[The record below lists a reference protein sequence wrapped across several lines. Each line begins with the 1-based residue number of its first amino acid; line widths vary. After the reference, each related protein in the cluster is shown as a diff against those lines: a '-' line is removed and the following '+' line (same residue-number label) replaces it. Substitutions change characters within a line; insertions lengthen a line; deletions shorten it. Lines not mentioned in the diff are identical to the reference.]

1 MASTAPATTAAK
13 SSDTAKIVDASL
25 WWDSFSALLTE
36 LENASVSSETPP
48 DLGRKLKDNHSWF
61 LDTVSQFKPPNQKSR
76 EALDSPRVKV
86 GPHELNIQPKLK
98 DAALKI
104 SSILCLD
111 EVQSYIISKRSLER
125 HNATTHDLHPDII
138 NLYVIE
144 KLEVCNAIFSCC
156 LFSTGEC
163 HKMNNTY
170 AVTQCFFD
178 SRVILEYYI
187 ERQCLL
193 KCTRQIFM
201 HALYFETESEGVST
215 VLEVAKRLTSGG
227 LECKLLSIFED
238 LLSSK
243 YPDQMDFDLYTLWA
257 EETLIEDNLI
267 LDILFLV
274 YCESFCACDAECWKR
289 LCALYEGIVN
299 GSYNFQKLA
308 ISPDAIRAIYHAKVQ
323 LMLILIQ
330 SLNLESLLQMI
341 HDNISFRQGSLS
353 FSEMEVQQIDSM
365 ISSFNTFE
373 YKELGPLILAWA
385 LFLCLVSSLP
395 EKEENN
401 MLMEIDH
408 IGYVR
413 QAMEAS
419 SLRYF
424 LDILESDTFKYSDV
438 SNFLG
443 YLSMTGPLAGYRSVL
458 RTFVSA
464 FIASYEINIQF
475 EDENLKLILDIL
487 CKIYNGEESLC
498 DQFWD
503 RDSFIDGPVRC
514 LLFNIEGEF
523 PFRTIE
529 LLRLLSALSEG
540 AWPSECV
547 FNFLDKSTGLS
558 TPFEIMNGPV
568 VDAVSKIVETHSPLH
583 VAGVEGLII
592 PGKSRGQV
600 LRMLDDNCALVRWE
614 ESVSNF
620 DLDIYQHSFNPLCT
634 EKDVTS
640 GTTFFPEHYIAYGLL
655 SLALYLSSL
664 QHTESGVLVLL
675 LRLAKELYMQNPEE
689 VIFILDLLSRLA
701 SFNTAICCTLT
712 KSWNCSCDGDYVMG
726 NEQSYLRIDIVEIV
740 CVVLKNAPPSISGA
754 IMMSMGVNIL
764 TKMLKCKPSHVASMA
779 MKGNIFDVALRTNPF
794 DVGSNNLS
802 SGSWLLSGR
811 LAKML
816 LIDCEQSDC
825 SMTLSALQ
833 TFFFDFLTY
842 HPHVVPKYSS
852 ALQDFVSVLQLYSSG
867 VLDFT
872 MNLLEKGL
880 ETDTVLA
887 LIVFSLQYVLI
898 NHEFWKYK
906 VKPARWKVTQKV
918 LEVMRKC
925 ISSIS
930 WCPKLGEVVRDIMF
944 SDSSIHSAIF
954 RIVCTTAPTL
964 EVHDA
969 KHHVSRL
976 FDILDIEGLEL
987 AISSGLDVLLSMI
1000 FTFSKGSSV
1009 FHEAILSMT
1018 TKPVPVITAAIS
1030 FISYFRNDTIQ
1041 IAGARLLSALF
1052 MADISQSYTHNNMNL
1067 GLDDKQVAHFR
1078 KSITSIL
1085 FQQSPSSEDLI
1096 IAILR
1101 FLTSAA
1107 SNQPAFLAAVI
1118 ASKEYSNTQVQ
1129 NAPEH
1134 QPKKTENES
1143 LDSLEES
1150 LLYAIL
1156 QYLKDSEDLLHRKPN
1171 MLLYLLKFLKALWQ
1185 GAPQFS
1191 KNLEQLKVADEFWK
1205 HLTRSLVLIAHRDNI
1220 SEKLTEMDLQNMA
1233 CECQIL
1239 SNVLD
1244 ILSYEIFVQ
1253 KKLRH
1258 AASVA
1263 NRISTSPPNGAEKT
1277 EHNFKKNGSLKETIS
1292 TWCKTSVL
1300 SDLIKV
1306 CVSSE
1311 YDESSHTRAKV
1322 AAGSFAVHVM
1332 VKLRSGDSGSLSVS
1346 LIERISALSE
1356 KLFKLP
1362 AFSDLLTQYT
1372 ERSYSGGQELE
1383 NLILSDLFYHI
1394 QGELNGRQIDNGP
1407 FKELLQFLIDSRF
1420 LDAYKYARDD
1430 DLPANV
1436 KSVYLYDTVRLKTD
1450 LGLEMWD
1457 LLAWK
1462 ESKDLVETMLLSLQ
1476 DVNSRMLHSTSKHSA
1491 LRGLVTLLYMR
1502 QNNDEDLTGLKIS
1515 EQVVSSGIDH
1525 ICQSI
1530 HASMASLTPA
1540 GDASVDIVLDILTAQ
1555 AELLLLLLRS
1565 VETKLSQPDRVL
1577 ILKASSYGLK
1587 VLSGCRLTLAAE
1599 TATRFLLILILSVKL
1614 TCKDSG
1620 LGYSTETESTE
1631 VSSEV
1636 SYSSLGLLPV
1646 LCSIQHPDNC
1656 ILSLAAIDFI
1666 LKGFSTPATWFP
1678 IIQKHFPLP
1687 HIVQK
1692 LQDAAASKMVPIIL
1706 KFLLNLARVRQ
1717 GAEMLLNAGIL
1728 ASLRMLLSDFP
1739 DGGPLS
1745 VIQSESIL
1753 ANIDKTEKSQ
1763 PIWGLSL
1770 AVLTSIIHSLG
1781 DNSASVVD
1789 YVMAC
1794 ILIEKAPSV
1803 FYYLTAPDLPTNG
1816 HENKRARALKSNT
1829 SLDELKAT
1837 QNTLAL
1843 ICVLAEHSNSWKKNL
1858 QSMESQLREKSIHL
1872 LAFISRAT
1880 QHPGESPRREAPLSC
1895 HPVLKEELE
1904 LFKKPS
1910 FVNSKKGWFALSALG
1925 CKSNHSLSLLSSKS
1939 TALILRD
1946 QSNENINSS
1955 HQTHLSDLIAI
1966 EMYKT
1971 AFLLLK
1977 FLCTQTEAAARK
1989 AEEVGFVDIANF
2001 PELPMPDILHGLQ
2014 DQGIAIIT
2022 ELCEANKTKQV
2033 ASEIEEVCT
2042 LLLQVTVMALYLE
2055 YSVIQ
2060 ICGIRPVLGHVET
2073 FSKELRLLIRAT
2085 EGHVFLKEPLT
2096 ILKQIVAV
2104 VYPELVH
2111 QDALPSSCYLE
2122 ASITRDIVRSSHLKL
2137 NKTWLE
2143 TSVSAFKHRV
2153 NHNGSESSSS
2163 LSFSHLSTCL
2173 ALDFIELL

>member
-1 MASTAPATTAAK
+1 
-13 SSDTAKIVDASL
+13 
-25 WWDSFSALLTE
+25 
-36 LENASVSSETPP
+36 
-48 DLGRKLKDNHSWF
+48 
-61 LDTVSQFKPPNQKSR
+61 
-76 EALDSPRVKV
+76 
-86 GPHELNIQPKLK
+86 
-98 DAALKI
+98 
-104 SSILCLD
+104 
-111 EVQSYIISKRSLER
+111 
-125 HNATTHDLHPDII
+125 
-138 NLYVIE
+138 
-144 KLEVCNAIFSCC
+144 
-156 LFSTGEC
+156 
-163 HKMNNTY
+163 
-170 AVTQCFFD
+170 
-178 SRVILEYYI
+178 
-187 ERQCLL
+187 
-193 KCTRQIFM
+193 
-201 HALYFETESEGVST
+201 
-215 VLEVAKRLTSGG
+215 
-227 LECKLLSIFED
+227 
-238 LLSSK
+238 
-243 YPDQMDFDLYTLWA
+243 MDFDLYTLWA

-424 LDILESDTFKYSDV
+424 LDILESDTFKYSD
-438 SNFLG
+438 
-443 YLSMTGPLAGYRSVL
+443 GPLAGYRSVL

-614 ESVSNF
+614 
-620 DLDIYQHSFNPLCT
+620 
-634 EKDVTS
+634 
-640 GTTFFPEHYIAYGLL
+640 
-655 SLALYLSSL
+655 
-664 QHTESGVLVLL
+664 HTESGVLVLL

-825 SMTLSALQ
+825 SMTLS
-833 TFFFDFLTY
+833 
-842 HPHVVPKYSS
+842 
-852 ALQDFVSVLQLYSSG
+852 

-964 EVHDA
+964 E

-1000 FTFSKGSSV
+1000 FTFSKHPQGSSV

-2111 QDALPSSCYLE
+2111 QDAL
-2122 ASITRDIVRSSHLKL
+2122 
-2137 NKTWLE
+2137 
-2143 TSVSAFKHRV
+2143 F
-2153 NHNGSESSSS
+2153 
-2163 LSFSHLSTCL
+2163 
-2173 ALDFIELL
+2173 

>member
-1 MASTAPATTAAK
+1 MASTAPATTPAQSPDAAK
-13 SSDTAKIVDASL
+13 KVDASL
-25 WWDSFSALLTE
+25 WWDPFSALLTE
-36 LENASVSSETPP
+36 LENASVSSETPS
-48 DLGRKLKDNHSWF
+48 DLDRKLKDNHAWLS
-61 LDTVSQFKPPNQKSR
+61 DTVSQFKPPNQKSR

-104 SSILCLD
+104 SNILCLD
-111 EVQSYIISKRSLER
+111 EVQSYIIAKRSLER
-125 HNATTHDLHPDII
+125 HNATIHDLNPDII
-138 NLYVIE
+138 NLV
-144 KLEVCNAIFSCC
+144 
-156 LFSTGEC
+156 
-163 HKMNNTY
+163 M
-170 AVTQCFFD
+170 
-178 SRVILEYYI
+178 LEYYI

-215 VLEVAKRLTSGG
+215 LLEVAKRLISGG

-267 LDILFLV
+267 LDVLFLV

-289 LCALYEGIVN
+289 LCVLYEGIVT

-341 HDNISFRQGSLS
+341 HDNISFRQGSLR
-353 FSEMEVQQIDSM
+353 FSEMEVQQIESM
-365 ISSFNTFE
+365 ISSFNAFE
-373 YKELGPLILAWA
+373 SKELGPLILAWA

-401 MLMEIDH
+401 KLMEIDH

-419 SLRYF
+419 SLGYC
-424 LDILESDTFKYSDV
+424 LEILESDTFKYSD
-438 SNFLG
+438 
-443 YLSMTGPLAGYRSVL
+443 GPLAGYRSVL
-458 RTFVSA
+458 RTFISA
-464 FIASYEINIQF
+464 FIASYEISIQF

-487 CKIYNGEESLC
+487 CKIYRGEESLC

-503 RDSFIDGPVRC
+503 RDSFIDGPIRC
-514 LLFNIEGEF
+514 LLFNLEGEF
-523 PFRTIE
+523 PFRTLE

-540 AWPSECV
+540 VWPSECV

-558 TPFEIMNGPV
+558 TPFELMNGSV
-568 VDAVSKIVETHSPLH
+568 VDAVSKIIETHSPLH
-583 VAGVEGLII
+583 VAGVEGLIV

-614 ESVSNF
+614 
-620 DLDIYQHSFNPLCT
+620 
-634 EKDVTS
+634 
-640 GTTFFPEHYIAYGLL
+640 
-655 SLALYLSSL
+655 
-664 QHTESGVLVLL
+664 HTESGVLVLL

-689 VIFILDLLSRLA
+689 VIVILDLLSRLT
-701 SFNTAICCTLT
+701 SFNTAICCTLM

-726 NEQSYLRIDIVEIV
+726 NEHRYLRIDIVEIV
-740 CVVLKNAPPSISGA
+740 CAVLKNAPPSISGA

-764 TKMLKCKPSHVASMA
+764 TKILKCKPSHVATMA
-779 MKGNIFDVALRTNPF
+779 MKGNIFDVALKTNPF
-794 DVGSNNLS
+794 DIGSNNLS

-825 SMTLSALQ
+825 SMTLS
-833 TFFFDFLTY
+833 
-842 HPHVVPKYSS
+842 
-852 ALQDFVSVLQLYSSG
+852 

-880 ETDTVLA
+880 ETDTILA

-906 VKPARWKVTQKV
+906 VKPARWKVKQKV
-918 LEVMRKC
+918 LEVMKKC

-944 SDSSIHSAIF
+944 SDSSIHSAVF
-954 RIVCTTAPTL
+954 RIVCTTTPTL
-964 EVHDA
+964 E
-969 KHHVSRL
+969 KLHVSRL
-976 FDILDIEGLEL
+976 CDILDIEGLEL

-1000 FTFSKGSSV
+1000 SIFPKGSSV
-1009 FHEAILSMT
+1009 FHEAILSTT

-1030 FISYFRNDTIQ
+1030 FISYFRNANIQ

-1052 MADISQSYTHNNMNL
+1052 IADISQSYTHNNMNL

-1085 FQQSPSSEDLI
+1085 FQQSPFSEDLI
-1096 IAILR
+1096 IATLR
-1101 FLTSAA
+1101 LLTSAA

-1129 NAPEH
+1129 NAPKH
-1134 QPKKTENES
+1134 QPKKTEDES
-1143 LDSLEES
+1143 LDSLEENPV
-1150 LLYAIL
+1150 YAIL
-1156 QYLKDSEDLLHRKPN
+1156 QYLKDSEDLLHRNPN
-1171 MLLYLLKFLKALWQ
+1171 MLLCLLKFLKALWQ

-1191 KNLEQLKVADEFWK
+1191 KTLEQLKVADAFWN

-1253 KKLRH
+1253 TKLRH
-1258 AASVA
+1258 AASFF
-1263 NRISTSPPNGAEKT
+1263 NRISTSAPNGAEKT
-1277 EHNFKKNGSLKETIS
+1277 ELNLKKNGSLKETIS
-1292 TWCKTSVL
+1292 TWCKNSVL

-1362 AFSDLLTQYT
+1362 AFSDLLTQYS
-1372 ERSYSGGQELE
+1372 ERGYSGGEELE

-1394 QGELNGRQIDNGP
+1394 QGELNGRQIDNRP

-1420 LDAYKYARDD
+1420 LDAYKYEKDD
-1430 DLPANV
+1430 VLPANV

-1450 LGLEMWD
+1450 LGLEMWNF
-1457 LLAWK
+1457 LAWK

-1476 DVNSRMLHSTSKHSA
+1476 DANSRMLHSTSKHSA

-1502 QNNDEDLTGLKIS
+1502 QDNDEDLTGLKIS

-1530 HASMASLTPA
+1530 HASLASLTPA
-1540 GDASVDIVLDILTAQ
+1540 GDASEEVVLDILTAQ

-1565 VETKLSQPDRVL
+1565 FETKLSQPDRVL

-1587 VLSGCRLTLAAE
+1587 VLSGCRPTLAAE

-1620 LGYSTETESTE
+1620 LSYSTGTESAE

-1646 LCSIQHPDNC
+1646 LCSSIQHPHNC

-1728 ASLRMLLSDFP
+1728 TSLRMLLSDFP
-1739 DGGPLS
+1739 DGAPFS
-1745 VIQSESIL
+1745 VIQSESIF
-1753 ANIDKTEKSQ
+1753 ANFDKTEKSQ

-1770 AVLTSIIHSLG
+1770 AVLTAIIHSLG

-1794 ILIEKAPSV
+1794 ILVEKAPSV

-1829 SLDELKAT
+1829 SLGELKDT

-1843 ICVLAEHSNSWKKNL
+1843 ICVLAEHSNSWKKIL
-1858 QSMESQLREKSIHL
+1858 QHMESQLREKSIHL

-1880 QHPGESPRREAPLSC
+1880 QHPGESPRRETPLSC
-1895 HPVLKEELE
+1895 HPVLKEEFE

-1925 CKSNHSLSLLSSKS
+1925 CKSNLNLVLLSSKS
-1939 TALILRD
+1939 TALVLRD
-1946 QSNENINSS
+1946 QSIDNINSS

-1989 AEEVGFVDIANF
+1989 AEEVGFVDIADF

-2014 DQGIAIIT
+2014 DQGIAIVT

-2033 ASEIEEVCT
+2033 VPEIKEVCM

-2111 QDALPSSCYLE
+2111 QDDL
-2122 ASITRDIVRSSHLKL
+2122 
-2137 NKTWLE
+2137 
-2143 TSVSAFKHRV
+2143 F
-2153 NHNGSESSSS
+2153 
-2163 LSFSHLSTCL
+2163 
-2173 ALDFIELL
+2173 

>member
-1 MASTAPATTAAK
+1 
-13 SSDTAKIVDASL
+13 
-25 WWDSFSALLTE
+25 
-36 LENASVSSETPP
+36 
-48 DLGRKLKDNHSWF
+48 
-61 LDTVSQFKPPNQKSR
+61 
-76 EALDSPRVKV
+76 
-86 GPHELNIQPKLK
+86 
-98 DAALKI
+98 
-104 SSILCLD
+104 
-111 EVQSYIISKRSLER
+111 
-125 HNATTHDLHPDII
+125 
-138 NLYVIE
+138 
-144 KLEVCNAIFSCC
+144 
-156 LFSTGEC
+156 
-163 HKMNNTY
+163 
-170 AVTQCFFD
+170 
-178 SRVILEYYI
+178 
-187 ERQCLL
+187 
-193 KCTRQIFM
+193 
-201 HALYFETESEGVST
+201 
-215 VLEVAKRLTSGG
+215 
-227 LECKLLSIFED
+227 
-238 LLSSK
+238 
-243 YPDQMDFDLYTLWA
+243 
-257 EETLIEDNLI
+257 
-267 LDILFLV
+267 
-274 YCESFCACDAECWKR
+274 
-289 LCALYEGIVN
+289 
-299 GSYNFQKLA
+299 
-308 ISPDAIRAIYHAKVQ
+308 
-323 LMLILIQ
+323 
-330 SLNLESLLQMI
+330 
-341 HDNISFRQGSLS
+341 
-353 FSEMEVQQIDSM
+353 MEVQQIDSM

-424 LDILESDTFKYSDV
+424 LDILESDTFKYSD
-438 SNFLG
+438 
-443 YLSMTGPLAGYRSVL
+443 GPLAGYRSVL

-614 ESVSNF
+614 
-620 DLDIYQHSFNPLCT
+620 
-634 EKDVTS
+634 
-640 GTTFFPEHYIAYGLL
+640 
-655 SLALYLSSL
+655 
-664 QHTESGVLVLL
+664 HTESGVLVLL

-825 SMTLSALQ
+825 SMTLS
-833 TFFFDFLTY
+833 
-842 HPHVVPKYSS
+842 
-852 ALQDFVSVLQLYSSG
+852 

-964 EVHDA
+964 E

-1000 FTFSKGSSV
+1000 FTFSKHPQGSSV

-2111 QDALPSSCYLE
+2111 QDAL
-2122 ASITRDIVRSSHLKL
+2122 
-2137 NKTWLE
+2137 
-2143 TSVSAFKHRV
+2143 F
-2153 NHNGSESSSS
+2153 
-2163 LSFSHLSTCL
+2163 
-2173 ALDFIELL
+2173 

>member
-1 MASTAPATTAAK
+1 MASTAPATTAAQ

-25 WWDSFSALLTE
+25 WWDPFSALLTE

-48 DLGRKLKDNHSWF
+48 DLDRKLKDNHAWF
-61 LDTVSQFKPPNQKSR
+61 SDTVSQFKPPNQKSR

-111 EVQSYIISKRSLER
+111 EVQSYIISKRSLEQ
-125 HNATTHDLHPDII
+125 HNATTNDLHPDII
-138 NLYVIE
+138 NLV
-144 KLEVCNAIFSCC
+144 
-156 LFSTGEC
+156 
-163 HKMNNTY
+163 M
-170 AVTQCFFD
+170 
-178 SRVILEYYI
+178 LEYYI

-215 VLEVAKRLTSGG
+215 VLEVAKRLISGG

-289 LCALYEGIVN
+289 LCALYEGIVT

-341 HDNISFRQGSLS
+341 HDNISFRQGSLR

-365 ISSFNTFE
+365 ISSFNAFE
-373 YKELGPLILAWA
+373 SKELGPLILAWA

-401 MLMEIDH
+401 KLMEIDH

-419 SLRYF
+419 SLGYF
-424 LDILESDTFKYSDV
+424 LDILESDTFKYSD
-438 SNFLG
+438 
-443 YLSMTGPLAGYRSVL
+443 GPLAGYRSVI

-487 CKIYNGEESLC
+487 CKIYHGEESLC

-514 LLFNIEGEF
+514 LLFNLEGEF

-558 TPFEIMNGPV
+558 TPFEIMNGSV

-614 ESVSNF
+614 
-620 DLDIYQHSFNPLCT
+620 
-634 EKDVTS
+634 
-640 GTTFFPEHYIAYGLL
+640 
-655 SLALYLSSL
+655 
-664 QHTESGVLVLL
+664 HTVSGVLVLL

-689 VIFILDLLSRLA
+689 VVVILDLLSRLA
-701 SFNTAICCTLT
+701 SFNTAICCTLM
-712 KSWNCSCDGDYVMG
+712 KSWNFSCDGDYVMG
-726 NEQSYLRIDIVEIV
+726 NEQSYFRIDIVEIV
-740 CVVLKNAPPSISGA
+740 CAVLKNAPPSISGA

-764 TKMLKCKPSHVASMA
+764 TKMLKCKPSHVATMA

-825 SMTLSALQ
+825 SMTLS
-833 TFFFDFLTY
+833 
-842 HPHVVPKYSS
+842 
-852 ALQDFVSVLQLYSSG
+852 

-880 ETDTVLA
+880 ETDTILA

-930 WCPKLGEVVRDIMF
+930 CCPKLGEVVRDIIF
-944 SDSSIHSAIF
+944 SDSSIHSALF

-964 EVHDA
+964 E
-969 KHHVSRL
+969 KLHVSRL

-987 AISSGLDVLLSMI
+987 AISSGLNVLLSMI
-1000 FTFSKGSSV
+1000 STFSKHPQGSSV

-1030 FISYFRNDTIQ
+1030 FISYFRNANIQ
-1041 IAGARLLSALF
+1041 MAGARLLSALF

-1096 IAILR
+1096 VATLR

-1129 NAPEH
+1129 NALEH

-1150 LLYAIL
+1150 PLYAIL

-1171 MLLYLLKFLKALWQ
+1171 MLLCLLKFLKALWQ

-1258 AASVA
+1258 AASVV

-1277 EHNFKKNGSLKETIS
+1277 EHNLKKNGSLKETIS
-1292 TWCKTSVL
+1292 SWCKNSVL

-1322 AAGSFAVHVM
+1322 AAGAFAVHVM

-1394 QGELNGRQIDNGP
+1394 QGELNGRQIDNRP

-1420 LDAYKYARDD
+1420 LDAYKYEKDD
-1430 DLPANV
+1430 DLPAND
-1436 KSVYLYDTVRLKTD
+1436 KSVYLYDTVRLKID

-1462 ESKDLVETMLLSLQ
+1462 ESKDLVKTMLLSLQ
-1476 DVNSRMLHSTSKHSA
+1476 DANSRMLHSTSKLSA

-1502 QNNDEDLTGLKIS
+1502 QNNAEDLTGLKIS

-1530 HASMASLTPA
+1530 HASLASLTPA
-1540 GDASVDIVLDILTAQ
+1540 GDASEDIVLDILTAQ

-1587 VLSGCRLTLAAE
+1587 VLSGCRPTLAAE

-1620 LGYSTETESTE
+1620 MGYSTETESTE

-1646 LCSIQHPDNC
+1646 LCSSIQHPDNC

-1739 DGGPLS
+1739 DGAPLS
-1745 VIQSESIL
+1745 VIQGESIF
-1753 ANIDKTEKSQ
+1753 ANFDKTEKSQ

-1770 AVLTSIIHSLG
+1770 AVLTAIIHSLG

-1794 ILIEKAPSV
+1794 ILVEKAPSV

-1843 ICVLAEHSNSWKKNL
+1843 ICVLAEHSNSWKKIL

-1925 CKSNHSLSLLSSKS
+1925 CKSNLNLALLSSKS
-1939 TALILRD
+1939 TALVLRD
-1946 QSNENINSS
+1946 QSNDDSNSS
-1955 HQTHLSDLIAI
+1955 DQTHLSDLIAI

-2033 ASEIEEVCT
+2033 ASEIKEVCT

-2111 QDALPSSCYLE
+2111 QDAL
-2122 ASITRDIVRSSHLKL
+2122 
-2137 NKTWLE
+2137 
-2143 TSVSAFKHRV
+2143 F
-2153 NHNGSESSSS
+2153 
-2163 LSFSHLSTCL
+2163 
-2173 ALDFIELL
+2173 

>member
-1 MASTAPATTAAK
+1 
-13 SSDTAKIVDASL
+13 
-25 WWDSFSALLTE
+25 
-36 LENASVSSETPP
+36 
-48 DLGRKLKDNHSWF
+48 
-61 LDTVSQFKPPNQKSR
+61 
-76 EALDSPRVKV
+76 
-86 GPHELNIQPKLK
+86 
-98 DAALKI
+98 
-104 SSILCLD
+104 
-111 EVQSYIISKRSLER
+111 
-125 HNATTHDLHPDII
+125 
-138 NLYVIE
+138 
-144 KLEVCNAIFSCC
+144 
-156 LFSTGEC
+156 
-163 HKMNNTY
+163 
-170 AVTQCFFD
+170 
-178 SRVILEYYI
+178 
-187 ERQCLL
+187 
-193 KCTRQIFM
+193 
-201 HALYFETESEGVST
+201 
-215 VLEVAKRLTSGG
+215 
-227 LECKLLSIFED
+227 
-238 LLSSK
+238 
-243 YPDQMDFDLYTLWA
+243 
-257 EETLIEDNLI
+257 
-267 LDILFLV
+267 
-274 YCESFCACDAECWKR
+274 
-289 LCALYEGIVN
+289 
-299 GSYNFQKLA
+299 
-308 ISPDAIRAIYHAKVQ
+308 
-323 LMLILIQ
+323 
-330 SLNLESLLQMI
+330 
-341 HDNISFRQGSLS
+341 
-353 FSEMEVQQIDSM
+353 MEVQQIDSM
-365 ISSFNTFE
+365 ISSFNAFE
-373 YKELGPLILAWA
+373 SKELGPLILAWA

-419 SLRYF
+419 SLGYF
-424 LDILESDTFKYSDV
+424 LDILESDTFKYSD
-438 SNFLG
+438 
-443 YLSMTGPLAGYRSVL
+443 GPLAGYRRVI

-464 FIASYEINIQF
+464 FIASYELNIQF

-487 CKIYNGEESLC
+487 CKIYHGEESLC

-514 LLFNIEGEF
+514 LLFNLEGEF

-529 LLRLLSALSEG
+529 ILRLLSALSEG

-558 TPFEIMNGPV
+558 TPFEIMNGSV
-568 VDAVSKIVETHSPLH
+568 VDALSKIVETHSPLH

-614 ESVSNF
+614 
-620 DLDIYQHSFNPLCT
+620 
-634 EKDVTS
+634 
-640 GTTFFPEHYIAYGLL
+640 
-655 SLALYLSSL
+655 
-664 QHTESGVLVLL
+664 HTVSGVLVLL

-689 VIFILDLLSRLA
+689 VIVILDLLSRLA
-701 SFNTAICCTLT
+701 SFNTAICCTLM

-740 CVVLKNAPPSISGA
+740 CAVLKNAPPSISGA

-764 TKMLKCKPSHVASMA
+764 TKMLKCKPSHVATMA

-825 SMTLSALQ
+825 SMTLS
-833 TFFFDFLTY
+833 
-842 HPHVVPKYSS
+842 
-852 ALQDFVSVLQLYSSG
+852 

-880 ETDTVLA
+880 ETDTILA

-906 VKPARWKVTQKV
+906 VKHARWKVTQKV
-918 LEVMRKC
+918 FEVMRKC

-930 WCPKLGEVVRDIMF
+930 CCPKLGEVVRDIMF
-944 SDSSIHSAIF
+944 SDSSIHSAVF

-964 EVHDA
+964 E
-969 KHHVSRL
+969 KLHVSRL

-1000 FTFSKGSSV
+1000 STFSKGSSV

-1030 FISYFRNDTIQ
+1030 FISYFCNANIQ

-1096 IAILR
+1096 VATLR

-1150 LLYAIL
+1150 PLYAIL

-1171 MLLYLLKFLKALWQ
+1171 MLLCLLKFLKALWQ

-1233 CECQIL
+1233 CECQML

-1258 AASVA
+1258 AASVV

-1292 TWCKTSVL
+1292 SWCKNSVL

-1394 QGELNGRQIDNGP
+1394 QGELNGRQIDNRP

-1420 LDAYKYARDD
+1420 LDAYKYEKDD
-1430 DLPANV
+1430 DLPTNV
-1436 KSVYLYDTVRLKTD
+1436 KSVFLYDTVRLKTD

-1476 DVNSRMLHSTSKHSA
+1476 DANSRMLHSTSKHSA

-1515 EQVVSSGIDH
+1515 EQVVSSGIHH
-1525 ICQSI
+1525 ICQAI
-1530 HASMASLTPA
+1530 HASLASLTPA
-1540 GDASVDIVLDILTAQ
+1540 GGASENIVLDILTAQ

-1587 VLSGCRLTLAAE
+1587 VLSSCRPTLAAE

-1620 LGYSTETESTE
+1620 LGYSTESESTE

-1646 LCSIQHPDNC
+1646 LCISIQHPDNC

-1692 LQDAAASKMVPIIL
+1692 LQDASASKMVPIIL

-1739 DGGPLS
+1739 DGAPLS
-1745 VIQSESIL
+1745 VIQSESIF
-1753 ANIDKTEKSQ
+1753 ANFDKTEKSQ

-1770 AVLTSIIHSLG
+1770 AVLTAIIHSLG

-1794 ILIEKAPSV
+1794 ILVEKAPSV
-1803 FYYLTAPDLPTNG
+1803 FYYLTAPVLPSNG
-1816 HENKRARALKSNT
+1816 HENKRARALKSKT

-1843 ICVLAEHSNSWKKNL
+1843 ICVLAEHSNSWKKIL

-1880 QHPGESPRREAPLSC
+1880 QHPRESLRREAPLSC

-1925 CKSNHSLSLLSSKS
+1925 CKSNLNLALLSSKS
-1939 TALILRD
+1939 TALVLRD
-1946 QSNENINSS
+1946 QSNDDINSS

-2014 DQGIAIIT
+2014 DQGIGIIT

-2033 ASEIEEVCT
+2033 ASEIKEVCT

-2111 QDALPSSCYLE
+2111 QDGL
-2122 ASITRDIVRSSHLKL
+2122 
-2137 NKTWLE
+2137 
-2143 TSVSAFKHRV
+2143 F
-2153 NHNGSESSSS
+2153 
-2163 LSFSHLSTCL
+2163 
-2173 ALDFIELL
+2173 

>member
-138 NLYVIE
+138 NL
-144 KLEVCNAIFSCC
+144 
-156 LFSTGEC
+156 
-163 HKMNNTY
+163 
-170 AVTQCFFD
+170 
-178 SRVILEYYI
+178 VILEYYI

-424 LDILESDTFKYSDV
+424 LDILESDTFKYSD
-438 SNFLG
+438 
-443 YLSMTGPLAGYRSVL
+443 GPLAGYRSVL

-614 ESVSNF
+614 
-620 DLDIYQHSFNPLCT
+620 
-634 EKDVTS
+634 
-640 GTTFFPEHYIAYGLL
+640 
-655 SLALYLSSL
+655 
-664 QHTESGVLVLL
+664 HTESGVLVLL

-825 SMTLSALQ
+825 SMTLS
-833 TFFFDFLTY
+833 
-842 HPHVVPKYSS
+842 
-852 ALQDFVSVLQLYSSG
+852 

-964 EVHDA
+964 E

-1000 FTFSKGSSV
+1000 FTFSKHPQGSSV

-2111 QDALPSSCYLE
+2111 QDAL
-2122 ASITRDIVRSSHLKL
+2122 
-2137 NKTWLE
+2137 
-2143 TSVSAFKHRV
+2143 F
-2153 NHNGSESSSS
+2153 
-2163 LSFSHLSTCL
+2163 
-2173 ALDFIELL
+2173 